1 VNALTFPSFCKFLF
15 AFFSHRRIGPIWRT
29 CFQNTPKVS
38 IKRHIFSFSFIQKQK
53 HKVFDER
60 VFEYNLF
67 FLFFLCLSHPYKK
80 MLAVIL
86 CTGNHFDFFLPLAM
100 TSKLLIGSQAIR
112 SVNIFHFFSVVFCV
126 LWSLFRWFFGWYEG
140 TNQRVCVLMNSYFS
154 IFMLMLFYREMFS
167 IFLLRLD
174 LNLNERC
181 F

>member
-1 VNALTFPSFCKFLF
+1 LNSILSLNKGWKVWDQVKMLLVICLLK
-15 AFFSHRRIGPIWRT
+15 I
-29 CFQNTPKVS
+29 PKVS

-126 LWSLFRWFFGWYEG
+126 LWSLFR
-140 TNQRVCVLMNSYFS
+140 
-154 IFMLMLFYREMFS
+154 
-167 IFLLRLD
+167 
-174 LNLNERC
+174 
-181 F
+181 

>member
-1 VNALTFPSFCKFLF
+1 MNALTFPSFCKFLF

-29 CFQNTPKVS
+29 CFRNTPKVS

-100 TSKLLIGSQAIR
+100 TSKLLIGGQAR
-112 SVNIFHFFSVVFCV
+112 GQLTFFTFLV
-126 LWSLFRWFFGWYEG
+126 LFLCFMGSL
-140 TNQRVCVLMNSYFS
+140 
-154 IFMLMLFYREMFS
+154 
-167 IFLLRLD
+167 
-174 LNLNERC
+174 
-181 F
+181 

>member
-1 VNALTFPSFCKFLF
+1 MNALTFPSFCKFLF

-53 HKVFDER
+53 HK

-140 TNQRVCVLMNSYFS
+140 TNQRVCVFMNSYFS